1 MSKEILTLLPRRV
14 RGWGWVGTVQK
25 SVSSR
30 YITDFARP
38 QKLILG
44 DRKRRL
50 KKRKSS
56 VNIKQI
62 KITMTRIKLQRWG
75 GTAGM
80 HLLASSPKSHLP
92 NLGKSCLTRSL
103 WRLSE
108 TRHGKRPWHSM
119 SGIFGV
125 LRMMAIIVFSHLYLV
140 TDQNAE
146 TEKESKA

>member
-1 MSKEILTLLPRRV
+1 M
-14 RGWGWVGTVQK
+14 GTVQK

-62 KITMTRIKLQRWG
+62 KITMPRIKLQR
-75 GTAGM
+75 
-80 HLLASSPKSHLP
+80 
-92 NLGKSCLTRSL
+92 
-103 WRLSE
+103 
-108 TRHGKRPWHSM
+108 
-119 SGIFGV
+119 
-125 LRMMAIIVFSHLYLV
+125 
-140 TDQNAE
+140 
-146 TEKESKA
+146 

>member
-44 DRKRRL
+44 DRKRRF

-62 KITMTRIKLQRWG
+62 KITMTRIKLQR
-75 GTAGM
+75 
-80 HLLASSPKSHLP
+80 
-92 NLGKSCLTRSL
+92 
-103 WRLSE
+103 
-108 TRHGKRPWHSM
+108 
-119 SGIFGV
+119 
-125 LRMMAIIVFSHLYLV
+125 
-140 TDQNAE
+140 
-146 TEKESKA
+146 